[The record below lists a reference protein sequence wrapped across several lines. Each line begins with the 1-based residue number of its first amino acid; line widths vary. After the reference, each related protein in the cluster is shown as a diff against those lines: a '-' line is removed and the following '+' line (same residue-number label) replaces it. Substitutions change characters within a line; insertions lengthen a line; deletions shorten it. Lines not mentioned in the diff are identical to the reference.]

1 MRFRNQLNTERQKK
15 RTNRGRVFRGRRRR
29 RRRRTI
35 GISSERQP
43 RARAERIT
51 KKEKED
57 EQFEGGIV
65 KAEIESDTERKREW
79 ERVQE
84 AKAFLFLLS

>member
-15 RTNRGRVFRGRRRR
+15 RANRGRVFRGRRR

-51 KKEKED
+51 KEEK

-65 KAEIESDTERKREW
+65 KAEIESDTERKRESGR
-79 ERVQE
+79 ECR
-84 AKAFLFLLS
+84 KRKHSYFY

>member
-29 RRRRTI
+29 RRRTI

-51 KKEKED
+51 EK